1 MGANAQTSVP
11 VFTSGQVLT
20 AQQQTE
26 INTGIPVFA
35 DSTARDAAFGGTGE
49 KTLAEGQFAFLED
62 TNATQYYDGST
73 WEAVGTAAGLVFV
86 AGGSFTASSAVN
98 VNSCFSATY
107 LNYKII
113 VQGSHS
119 STSAVAI
126 NMRMRVSGA
135 DNTTSNYFYSY
146 NTVDASSTET
156 NVGAGS
162 QTLFIAGLWGDGSGM
177 LDMTI
182 SNPNTATRFN
192 FVSLFAAAG
201 STFGL
206 TGRNAGTFNAAT
218 AFDGFSLIPASGTM
232 TGTYKV
238 YGLADA

>member
-1 MGANAQTSVP
+1 MANTQTSVP
-11 VFTSGQVLT
+11 VFTAGQVLT
-20 AQQQTE
+20 AAQQNQ

-49 KTLAEGQFAFLED
+49 KTLAEGQFAYLED
-62 TNATQYYDGST
+62 SNTTQYYDGAS
-73 WEAVGTAAGLVFV
+73 WVAVGASGLTFI

-119 STSAVAI
+119 SASAVAI

-146 NTVDASSTET
+146 NTVDASSTEV

-182 SNPNTATRFN
+182 TNPNTAARFN
-192 FVSLFAAAG
+192 FVSLFASAG